1 MKLKSTAWVLALVMC
16 AAPIAAGSMRPPP
29 PPVVANFLEAMVP
42 TTFGEWRKVD
52 EGAQIIDPATKAM
65 LASIYPE
72 VLSRTYVDK
81 AGYKI
86 MLSIAR
92 SANQIGIQQAHRP
105 EVCYPAQ
112 GFKLRGEMEVGGKLT
127 TYYGSIPVN
136 RLTAS
141 SGSRVEPVTYWLT
154 MGDQVVDSQW
164 DKRIVQ
170 IRAILTRENPGGLL
184 FRVSSIDRD
193 SERGFAIQQKFV
205 ADMMASVTPETR
217 QRLSGLRSSIRV
229 SGAN

>member
-1 MKLKSTAWVLALVMC
+1 MKLNSTAWVLALVMC
-16 AAPIAAGSMRPPP
+16 AAPITAGSMRPPP

-42 TTFGEWRKVD
+42 TTFGEWREVH
-52 EGAQIIDPATKAM
+52 EPGQMIDPATKAT
-65 LASIYPE
+65 LDKIYPE
-72 VLSRTYVDK
+72 VLSRTYVNK

-184 FRVSSIDRD
+184 FRVSSIDGD
-193 SERGFAIQQKFV
+193 PKGAFAMQQKFV
-205 ADMMASVTPETR
+205 ADMMESVSAEGR
-217 QRLSGLRSSIRV
+217 SRLAGLRES
-229 SGAN
+229 AAAT